1 MGRAEAG
8 EKTMISFTVF
18 PASLKAA
25 PWGPAFLGR
34 RYSHCAIKMSRTL
47 RDPSPLLM
55 PIPAFLPTLH
65 LCACRSNVALLL
77 PEKESGCDWD
87 SVHGQPSTCCPC
99 DGRGQSS
106 APRSSSP
113 CPSGPASPLVDS
125 LPKTALEKA
134 CHPLRFALRS

>member
-1 MGRAEAG
+1 MGRVEAG
-8 EKTMISFTVF
+8 EKTMISFSIF
-18 PASLKAA
+18 PVSLKAA
-25 PWGPAFLGR
+25 PWCPAFLGGR
-34 RYSHCAIKMSRTL
+34 CSHCAIKMSRSL

-55 PIPAFLPTLH
+55 PIPAFLPALH

-77 PEKESGCDWD
+77 PKRESGRGWD
-87 SVHGQPSTCCPC
+87 PVHSQPSAYCPC

-113 CPSGPASPLVDS
+113 CRSEPARPLVDS
-125 LPKTALEKA
+125 VPKTALEKA